1 VLSLATAKALA
12 AAALEKAA
20 EIGKPVSV
28 CVLDERG
35 LTVYSERQDGA
46 PPFTSSTA
54 EGKAAGSAFTGR
66 PSASLATMA
75 KNNVSG
81 VLAISARL
89 GARFTAAQGA
99 LPLYRGDECVG
110 AIGVSGA
117 LAEEDEACAQAAVEK
132 VSL

>member
-1 VLSLATAKALA
+1 VLTLANAKALA

-28 CVLDERG
+28 CVLDGRG
-35 LTVYSERQDGA
+35 LVVYLERQDGA

-66 PSASLATMA
+66 PSASLAQMA
-75 KNNVSG
+75 QTNVSG

-89 GARFTAAQGA
+89 GGRFTAAQGA
-99 LPLYRGDECVG
+99 LPLFRGDECIG

-117 LAEEDEACAQAAVEK
+117 LAEEDEECARAAVEK
-132 VSL
+132 VRL